1 MASGTNKHVHSSGLK
16 EINHCCWD
24 ERKMSGVIVKLK
36 KIAGILRVSV
46 KPDWWG
52 LFLWMVMSQVTHK
65 QLFPKLSKKGEEH
78 NTRYTNPM
86 YMGIISPRA
95 IENSGY
101 YGLKS
106 LILNLFVDCNRWWY
120 FCIPSVKVWN
130 SDIAFQ
136 ITIQS
141 NPLQRLAK
149 PLCTDVSHALSLCAE
164 QDFSAHTESTL
175 EMPLWPWFPSL
186 TPLSHVLL
194 LRAPILF
201 LFMIF

>member
-65 QLFPKLSKKGEEH
+65 QVFAKLSKKGEEH

-106 LILNLFVDCNRWWY
+106 LIVNLFVDCNRWWY
-120 FCIPSVKVWN
+120 FCIQN
-130 SDIAFQ
+130 
-136 ITIQS
+136 
-141 NPLQRLAK
+141 
-149 PLCTDVSHALSLCAE
+149 
-164 QDFSAHTESTL
+164 FSAHTESTL

-194 LRAPILF
+194 LPAPIFF